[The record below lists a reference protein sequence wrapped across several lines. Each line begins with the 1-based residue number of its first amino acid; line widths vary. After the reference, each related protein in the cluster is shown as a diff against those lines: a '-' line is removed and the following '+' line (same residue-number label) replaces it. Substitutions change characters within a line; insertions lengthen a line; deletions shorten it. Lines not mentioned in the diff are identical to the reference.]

1 MRNFELRPGELILA
15 SGSPRRKEIFTR
27 LFGPDGF
34 VVADNPFEESSVSP
48 VGSHEEY
55 VARVSGEKCSAFI
68 DNHPGLDGFVITA
81 DTLVVCGR
89 SRLGK
94 PADAAEATDMLRSL
108 SGRRHRVL
116 TAVSM
121 AFSRTGR
128 IRTEVESTD
137 VWFARLEDRLIE
149 WYVSTGEPLDKA
161 GAYGIQDL
169 GAILVSRIRGCYQ
182 NVVGLPIRRMM
193 DMMEHFEQDPGSTFL
208 ISDHLPWKQA
218 ETTGGTDGRPKEKD
232 QGHSQNPAT
241 V

>member
-1 MRNFELRPGELILA
+1 MQSFELQPGGLILA

-34 VVADNPFEESSVSP
+34 TVADNPFDEASVSSS
-48 VGSHEEY
+48 GSHEEY
-55 VARVSGEKCSAFI
+55 VARVSSEKCRAFVRSHHSQ
-68 DNHPGLDGFVITA
+68 DVFVVTA

-89 SRLGK
+89 ARLGK
-94 PADAAEATDMLRSL
+94 PANAVEAADMLRAL
-108 SGRRHRVL
+108 SGRKHRVL

-121 AFSRTGR
+121 GFVRAGR
-128 IRTEVESTD
+128 IQTEVETTD
-137 VWFARLEDRLIE
+137 VWFARLDEQVID

-193 DMMEHFEQDPGSTFL
+193 DMMEHFEQDPGSTFM
-208 ISDHLPWKQA
+208 ISDHLPWKQE
-218 ETTGGTDGRPKEKD
+218 ETMGGSDGGPEEKD